1 MIRALYL
8 ANVSCI
14 TGGCKR
20 AYEVSKRIKSY
31 GVEYIPATILIEA
44 KEKIRITDLNE
55 QYIIAKKLDLYRF
68 SVPHIQT
75 VINEVVKL
83 ASNEGADIIISAHE
97 LPTYILTAYLAS
109 RKLKMPWSTTLQLPP
124 KNLKTLLGKVF
135 YVNLFKNTTIMSVS
149 YSIAEELWL
158 INYKLRNNVYVF
170 KTPIGVDPEVYKT
183 FPAKEEY
190 DAIYFSR
197 LIKEKGLFDIPLVWR
212 KVVKHMPNARLA
224 IAGPGSTH
232 SLHLFKHLVKT
243 FRLQK
248 NVSYLGFLP
257 KEKLYSILKAS
268 KVMIYPSYLDA
279 FPIVVL
285 EALAAGVPV
294 VAYNIPA
301 IKWAYHSTKA
311 VQKVEVGN
319 VGLMADKVLELL
331 ENEQLR
337 TDLSIEARK
346 FTSRFTWD
354 NVAAEEA
361 YVVRKL
367 INRGFAQPQVHS

>member
-14 TGGCKR
+14 SGGCKR
-20 AYEVSKRIKSY
+20 AYEVSKRIRSY
-31 GVEYIPATILIEA
+31 GVEYIPATILVEA
-44 KEKIRITDLNE
+44 KEKMRCTDLNE
-55 QYIIAKKLDLYRF
+55 HYIVAKRLGLHGF
-68 SVPHIQT
+68 SIPFIHTI
-75 VINEVVKL
+75 INEVVKL
-83 ASNEGADIIISAHE
+83 ASNEGADVIISAHE

-109 RKLKMPWSTTLQLPP
+109 RMLKLPWSTTIQLSL
-124 KNLKTLLGKVF
+124 KYSKTLLSKVF
-135 YVNLFKNTTIMSVS
+135 YVNLFKTTTVMSVS

-158 INYKLRNNVYVF
+158 INYKLRNHVYVF
-170 KTPIGVDPEVYKT
+170 KTPVGVDPEVNKA
-183 FPAKEEY
+183 PRAQEEY
-190 DAIYFSR
+190 NAIFYAR

-212 KVVKHMPNARLA
+212 RIVRRVPDARLA
-224 IAGPGSTH
+224 IAGSGSTH
-232 SLHLFKHLVKT
+232 TLHLFKHMVKT
-243 FRLQK
+243 LGLEK
-248 NVSYLGFLP
+248 SVSYLGFLP

-268 KVMIYPSYLDA
+268 KVMIYPSYLDS
-279 FPIVVL
+279 FSIVVL

-301 IKWAYHSTKA
+301 IKWCYYSTKA
-311 VQKVEVGN
+311 VQKVDVGN
-319 VGLMADKVLELL
+319 VGVMADKVLELL
-331 ENEQLR
+331 KNDQLR

-367 INRGFAQPQVHS
+367 IDRGFT